1 MKVEYQNV
9 TLSIP
14 KEVLKKAK
22 ILAIEQDSSLSG
34 LMSRLLEELVSKK
47 DAYRQAREHHLA
59 VLEKLDLG
67 TGGGVTWSREDLHER
82 R

>member
-1 MKVEYQNV
+1 MEYQNV
-9 TLSIP
+9 TLSLP

-34 LMSRLLEELVSKK
+34 LMSRLLEELVSKR
-47 DAYRQAREHHLA
+47 DAYCEAREHHLA
-59 VLEKLDLG
+59 VFEKLDLG
-67 TGGGVTWSREDLHER
+67 TGGHVDWSREGLHER

>member
-1 MKVEYQNV
+1 MEYQNV
-9 TLSIP
+9 TLSLP
-14 KEVLKKAK
+14 KDVLKKAK

-34 LMSRLLEELVSKK
+34 LMTRLLEELVSKR

-59 VLEKLDLG
+59 VFEKLDLG
-67 TGGGVTWSREDLHER
+67 TGGRVNWSREDLHER

>member
-1 MKVEYQNV
+1 LEYQNV
-9 TLSIP
+9 TLSLP

-22 ILAIEQDSSLSG
+22 ILAIEQDSSLSS
-34 LMSRLLEELVSKK
+34 LMSRLLEELVNKR

-59 VLEKLDLG
+59 VFENFDLG
-67 TGGGVTWSREDLHER
+67 TGGLVNWSREDLHER